1 MTKST
6 IGANSIA
13 VEMSDTTAV
22 SLIPPLVDGRE
33 ALISLNMRTPTTRT
47 MLAVTSWIKLPA
59 WSLRLVSDPAT
70 AERIVGSVIP
80 MDGGKSDTHING

>member
-22 SLIPPLVDGRE
+22 SLIPPEVDGRD
-33 ALISLNMRTPTTRT
+33 ALISLKMSTPTTRT
-47 MLAVTSWIKLPA
+47 ILAVTSWINEPL
-59 WSLRLVSDPAT
+59 WSLRLVSVRVAD
-70 AERIVGSVIP
+70 RNVGRVIP